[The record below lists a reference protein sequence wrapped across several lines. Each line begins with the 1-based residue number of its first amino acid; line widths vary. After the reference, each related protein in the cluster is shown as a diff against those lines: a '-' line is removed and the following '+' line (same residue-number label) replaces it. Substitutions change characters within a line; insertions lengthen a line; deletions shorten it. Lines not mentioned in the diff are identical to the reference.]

1 MNHYV
6 ANLCLLDKVHVCVCV
21 RACVCSLCTY
31 SCWVVCQGL
40 CDYVWMLGVCLNLV
54 FLETIE

>member
-1 MNHYV
+1 MFV
-6 ANLCLLDKVHVCVCV
+6 CVRVHVCVCYARIHV
-21 RACVCSLCTY
+21 GLCG
-31 SCWVVCQGL
+31 GL